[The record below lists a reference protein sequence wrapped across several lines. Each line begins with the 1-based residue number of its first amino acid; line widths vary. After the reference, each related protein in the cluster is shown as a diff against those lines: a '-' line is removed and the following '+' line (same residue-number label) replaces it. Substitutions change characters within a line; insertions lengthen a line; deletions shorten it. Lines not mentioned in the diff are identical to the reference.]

1 MLTDINIANA
11 LATVVAE
18 VDGSF
23 VTQNNAIFATGYS
36 TGAAVVNL
44 GTAQTVIDGF
54 AASGSIAYDT
64 ANNHFYAADG
74 AYFTFAQSSVNA
86 TVALVAQGNVGGTL
100 DLNGAGLSFTP
111 DVGDGSLGLVATKD
125 GATFSVSL
133 DGTGTITL
141 GTAGVPVI
149 TIPKDFSLNFNM
161 TSYNGTSASGNI
173 YGDGVNDVYATLVN
187 GTQIMLA
194 SNGTVGANL
203 NLGGLVALN
212 NVTLSGAIVL
222 DPLTNTLTFAQ
233 GSTLGVDLGTRHIDI
248 TATDNAGGQLTF
260 GTSGLTFKSAGGD
273 GGLILSVTEGGQTR
287 QASLNVVGEVIYSLD
302 GSITLGA
309 GTTVTNTWESGAE
322 LVIAS
327 NTDGGGVVHLTDGG
341 LQITTTDPEAITATF
356 NNSNVNL
363 PLSNIKL
370 TGTATYDSG
379 GIILSEGS
387 TLTGINEALGISMT
401 VTASSA
407 DTTLHLGNTMPYLV
421 VSTAGQ
427 CIVATTDDRVY
438 IVSHGSRTSNPFRVL
453 QISAGTDSLTNTAD
467 TVVLTDV
474 GLYAVNGT
482 LITNNVAG
490 STFVSNPDGSI
501 IYNGVTYAA
510 GEFTIDA
517 EGNGIGLVASADLA
531 GDFLPNYDNDFATAL
546 ALTDADTNIFD
557 TQLTDLVSDTPRLG
571 EIDFDTQPEKLDNLQ
586 IVFARQNKLKTEIN

>member
-1 MLTDINIANA
+1 MLTSINIANA
-11 LATVVAE
+11 LATVTANADVNVA
-18 VDGSF
+18 
-23 VTQNNAIFATGYS
+23 TQDNLILATGYS
-36 TGAAVVNL
+36 NGAAVVNL
-44 GTAQTVIDGF
+44 GTAQTAIDAF

-74 AYFTFAQSSVNA
+74 VYFTFAQSSVNA
-86 TVALVAQGNVGGTL
+86 TVALVAQGNVGGTF

-173 YGDGVNDVYATLVN
+173 HGDGVNDIYATLVN
-187 GTQIMLA
+187 GTQIALTT
-194 SNGTVGANL
+194 NGTVGANL
-203 NLGGLVALN
+203 SLGGIPFN
-212 NVTLSGAIVL
+212 NVTLSGALVL

-233 GSTLGVDLGTRHIDI
+233 GSTLGVDLGTRHIDL

-260 GTSGLTFKSAGGD
+260 GTSGLTFRTAGGD

-287 QASLNVVGEVIYSLD
+287 QASLNVVGEINYSYAR
-302 GSITLGA
+302 GAITLGA
-309 GTTVTNTWESGAE
+309 GTTVTNSWPSGAQ
-322 LVIAS
+322 LVITS
-327 NTDGGGVVHLTDGG
+327 NTGGGGVIHLTNGG

-387 TLTGINEALGISMT
+387 TLTGINEAFGISMT

-407 DTTLHLGNTMPYLV
+407 DTTLHLSNTTPDLV

-427 CIVATTDDRVY
+427 CIVATTDDRVN
-438 IVSHGSRTSNPFRVL
+438 IVSHGSRTSNPFRITQL
-453 QISAGTDSLTNTAD
+453 SAGTDLLTSSAD
-467 TVVLTDV
+467 TVVLNDV
-474 GLYAVNGT
+474 GVYAVNGT
-482 LITNNVAG
+482 FITNYVAG
-490 STFVSNPDGSI
+490 STFTSSPDGSL

-517 EGNGIGLVASADLA
+517 AGNGIGIAISADLA
-531 GDFLPNYDNDFATAL
+531 GDFLPNYETDFANAL
-546 ALTDADTNIFD
+546 QIVDAGALDNQLSEILPVNAD
-557 TQLTDLVSDTPRLG
+557 LG
-571 EIDFDTQPEKLDNLQ
+571 ELSFDTQPDKLTKPQLV
-586 IVFARQNKLKTEIN
+586 IAPTK

>member
-1 MLTDINIANA
+1 MLTSINIANA

-18 VDGSF
+18 VDGVF
-23 VTQNNAIFATGYS
+23 TTQNNAILATGYS
-36 TGAAVVNL
+36 NGAAIVNL
-44 GTAQTVIDGF
+44 GTAQTVIDAF

-86 TVALVAQGNVGGTL
+86 NIAVVAQGTVGGTF
-100 DLNGAGLSFTP
+100 DLNDAGLSFTP

-133 DGTGTITL
+133 NGTGTITL
-141 GTAGVPVI
+141 GAAGVPVI
-149 TIPKDFSLNFNM
+149 TIPKDFSLNLAAM
-161 TSYNGTSASGNI
+161 TYTGVPLAGTI
-173 YGDGVNDVYATLVN
+173 YGDGVNDIYATLVN
-187 GTQIMLA
+187 GTQIALTT
-194 SNGTVGANL
+194 NGTVGANL
-203 NLGGLVALN
+203 SLGGIPFN

-233 GSTLGVDLGTRHIDI
+233 GSTLGVDLGTRHIDL

-260 GTSGLTFKSAGGD
+260 GTSGLTFRTAGGD
-273 GGLILSVTEGGQTR
+273 GGLILSVTEGGVTR
-287 QASLNVVGEVIYSLD
+287 QASLNVVGEVTYSLD

-309 GTTVTNTWESGAE
+309 GTTVTNSWPSGVE
-322 LVIAS
+322 LVITS

-356 NNSNVNL
+356 DNSNFNQ

-387 TLTGINEALGISMT
+387 TLTGIDEALGISIA
-401 VTASSA
+401 VIASSA
-407 DTTLHLGNTMPYLV
+407 DTTLHLGNPTPDLA

-427 CIVATTDDRVY
+427 CIAIFGDVVY
-438 IVSHGSRTSNPFRVL
+438 LVSHGSHISNSSRFTQL
-453 QISAGTDSLTNTAD
+453 SAGTDLVSNIAD
-467 TVVLTDV
+467 TVVLNDV
-474 GLYAVNGT
+474 GVYAVNGT
-482 LITNNVAG
+482 FITNYVAG
-490 STFVSNPDGSI
+490 STFTNSPDGSL

-510 GEFTIDA
+510 GQFTIDA
-517 EGNGIGLVASADLA
+517 AGNGIGTVISADLA
-531 GDFLPNYDNDFATAL
+531 GDFLPNYDNDFANAL
-546 ALTDADTNIFD
+546 QIVYAGTLDNQLSEILPVNAD
-557 TQLTDLVSDTPRLG
+557 LG
-571 EIDFDTQPEKLDNLQ
+571 EIDFNAQPDKLTKPQ
-586 IVFARQNKLKTEIN
+586 IVIAATK

>member
-36 TGAAVVNL
+36 NGAAILNVGSPV
-44 GTAQTVIDGF
+44 VIDGF

-86 TVALVAQGNVGGTL
+86 NIAVVAQGTVGGTF

-149 TIPKDFSLNFNM
+149 TIPKDFSLNLAA
-161 TSYNGTSASGNI
+161 TTYTGVPLAGTI
-173 YGDGVNDVYATLVN
+173 YGDGVNDIHATLVN

-203 NLGGLVALN
+203 SLGGIPFN
-212 NVTLSGAIVL
+212 NVTLSGALVL

-233 GSTLGVDLGTRHIDI
+233 GSTLGVDLGTRHIDL
-248 TATDNAGGQLTF
+248 TATGNAGGQLIF
-260 GTSGLTFKSAGGD
+260 GANGLTFTTAGGD
-273 GGLILSVTEGGQTR
+273 GGLILSVTEGGVTR
-287 QASLNVVGEVIYSLD
+287 QALLNVVGEVTYSLD

-309 GTTVTNTWESGAE
+309 GTTVTNSWASGAK
-322 LVIAS
+322 LVITS
-327 NTDGGGVVHLTDGG
+327 NTDGGGVIHLTDGG

-356 NNSNVNL
+356 NNSNVNQ
-363 PLSNIKL
+363 PLLNIKL

-387 TLTGINEALGISMT
+387 TLTGINEALGISIA
-401 VTASSA
+401 VIASSA
-407 DTTLHLGNTMPYLV
+407 DTTLHLVNTTPDVV

-427 CIVATTDDRVY
+427 CIAIFGDVVY
-438 IVSHGSRTSNPFRVL
+438 VVSHGSHINNPSRVSQL
-453 QISAGTDSLTNTAD
+453 SAGTDLVANVTD
-467 TVVLTDV
+467 TVVLNDV
-474 GLYAVNGT
+474 GVYAVNGT
-482 LITNNVAG
+482 FITNYVAG
-490 STFVSNPDGSI
+490 STFTSSPDGSL

-517 EGNGIGLVASADLA
+517 AGNGIGTVISADLA
-531 GDFLPNYDNDFATAL
+531 GDFLPNYDNDFANAL
-546 ALTDADTNIFD
+546 QIVDAGAFD
-557 TQLTDLVSDTPRLG
+557 TQLSNLMPDTARLG
-571 EIDFDTQPEKLDNLQ
+571 EISFDTQPDELSKPQ
-586 IVFARQNKLKTEIN
+586 IVIAPTE

>member
-36 TGAAVVNL
+36 NGAAILNVGSPV
-44 GTAQTVIDGF
+44 VIDGF

-86 TVALVAQGNVGGTL
+86 NIAVVAQGTVGGTF

-149 TIPKDFSLNFNM
+149 TIPKDFSLNLAA
-161 TSYNGTSASGNI
+161 TTYTGVPLAGTI
-173 YGDGVNDVYATLVN
+173 YGDGVNDIYATLVN
-187 GTQIMLA
+187 GTQIA
-194 SNGTVGANL
+194 FTTNGTVGANL
-203 NLGGLVALN
+203 SLGGIPFN
-212 NVTLSGAIVL
+212 NVSLSGSLVL

-233 GSTLGVDLGTRHIDI
+233 GSTLGVDLGTRHIDL
-248 TATDNAGGQLTF
+248 TATGNAGGQLIF
-260 GTSGLTFKSAGGD
+260 GANGLTFKSAGGD
-273 GGLILSVTEGGQTR
+273 GGLILSVTEGGVTR
-287 QASLNVVGEVIYSLD
+287 QALLNVVGEVTYSLD

-309 GTTVTNTWESGAE
+309 GTTVTNSWASGAK
-322 LVIAS
+322 LVITS
-327 NTDGGGVVHLTDGG
+327 NTDGGGVIHLTDGG

-356 NNSNVNL
+356 NNSNVNQ
-363 PLSNIKL
+363 PLLNIKL

-387 TLTGINEALGISMT
+387 TLTGINEALGISIA
-401 VTASSA
+401 VIASSA
-407 DTTLHLGNTMPYLV
+407 DTTLHLVNTTPDVV

-427 CIVATTDDRVY
+427 CIAIFGDVVY
-438 IVSHGSRTSNPFRVL
+438 VVSHGSHINNPSRVSQL
-453 QISAGTDSLTNTAD
+453 SAGTDLVANVTD
-467 TVVLTDV
+467 TVVLNDV
-474 GLYAVNGT
+474 GVYAVNGT
-482 LITNNVAG
+482 FITNYVAG
-490 STFVSNPDGSI
+490 STFTSSPDGSL

-517 EGNGIGLVASADLA
+517 AGNGIGTVISADLA
-531 GDFLPNYDNDFATAL
+531 GDFLPNYDNDFANAL
-546 ALTDADTNIFD
+546 QIVDAGAFD
-557 TQLTDLVSDTPRLG
+557 TQLSNLMPDTARLG
-571 EIDFDTQPEKLDNLQ
+571 EISFDTQPDELSKPQ
-586 IVFARQNKLKTEIN
+586 IVIAPTE

>member
-1 MLTDINIANA
+1 MLTNINIANA

-18 VDGSF
+18 VDGVF
-23 VTQNNAIFATGYS
+23 TTQNNAILATGYS
-36 TGAAVVNL
+36 NGAAVVNL

-86 TVALVAQGNVGGTL
+86 TVALVAQGTVGGTF

-111 DVGDGSLGLVATKD
+111 DVGDGRLGLAVTKN
-125 GATFSVSL
+125 GATFNASL

-141 GTAGVPVI
+141 GAAGVPVI
-149 TIPKDFSLNFNM
+149 TIPKDFSLNVAA
-161 TSYNGTSASGNI
+161 TTYTGVPLAGTI
-173 YGDGVNDVYATLVN
+173 HGDGVNDIQATLVN

-203 NLGGLVALN
+203 SLGGVPFN
-212 NVTLSGAIVL
+212 NVTLSGAIIL

-233 GSTLGVDLGTRHIDI
+233 GSTLGVDLGGRHISF

-260 GTSGLTFKSAGGD
+260 GANGLTFNTAGGD
-273 GGLILSVTEGGQTR
+273 GGLILSVTENGVTR
-287 QASLNVVGEVIYSLD
+287 QTLLNFAGTMTYSLD

-309 GTTVTNTWESGAE
+309 GTTVTNSWPSGAQ
-322 LVIAS
+322 LVITS
-327 NTDGGGVVHLTDGG
+327 NTDGGGVVHLTNDG
-341 LQITTTDPEAITATF
+341 LQITTTDPEAIMATL

-387 TLTGINEALGISMT
+387 TLTGINEVAGIPLT
-401 VTASSA
+401 VIATSS
-407 DTTLHLGNTMPYLV
+407 DMTLHLGNTTPDLV
-421 VSTAGQ
+421 FSTAGQ
-427 CIVATTDDRVY
+427 CIVATGDRVN
-438 IVSHGSRTSNPFRVL
+438 IVISHGSRISNPSHASQL
-453 QISAGTDSLTNTAD
+453 SAGTDLLTNSAD
-467 TVVLTDV
+467 PVVLNDV
-474 GLYAVNGT
+474 GVYAVNGT
-482 LITNNVAG
+482 FITNYVAG
-490 STFVSNPDGSI
+490 STLLSNTDGSL

-510 GEFTIDA
+510 GELTIDA
-517 EGNGIGLVASADLA
+517 AGNGIGTVISADLA
-531 GDFLPNYDNDFATAL
+531 GDFLPNYEADFANAL
-546 ALTDADTNIFD
+546 QIVDAGSFD
-557 TQLTDLVSDTPRLG
+557 TQLSEILPVNADLG
-571 EIDFDTQPEKLDNLQ
+571 EISFDTQPDKLTKPQL
-586 IVFARQNKLKTEIN
+586 IIAPTK

>member
-1 MLTDINIANA
+1 MLTEINIANA

-23 VTQNNAIFATGYS
+23 VTQDNAILATGYS
-36 TGAAVVNL
+36 NGSAIVNL
-44 GTAQTVIDGF
+44 GTKTTSFDAF

-86 TVALVAQGNVGGTL
+86 TVTVVAQGTVGGTL

-111 DVGDGSLGLVATKD
+111 DVGDGSLGLVATKN

-141 GTAGVPVI
+141 GAAGVPVI
-149 TIPKDFSLNFNM
+149 TIPKDFSLNLAA
-161 TSYNGTSASGNI
+161 TTYTGVPLAGTI
-173 YGDGVNDVYATLVN
+173 YGDGVNDIYATLVN
-187 GTQIMLA
+187 GTQIALTT
-194 SNGTVGANL
+194 NGTVGANL
-203 NLGGLVALN
+203 SLGGIPFN

-233 GSTLGVDLGTRHIDI
+233 GSTLGVDLGTRHIDL

-260 GTSGLTFKSAGGD
+260 GTSGLTFRTAGGD
-273 GGLILSVTEGGQTR
+273 GGLILSVTEGGVTR
-287 QASLNVVGEVIYSLD
+287 QALLNVVGEITYALD

-309 GTTVTNTWESGAE
+309 GTTVTNSWPSGVE
-322 LVIAS
+322 LVITS

-341 LQITTTDPEAITATF
+341 LQITTTDPEAIMATLSSS
-356 NNSNVNL
+356 NVNVNL

-379 GIILSEGS
+379 GIILSVGS
-387 TLTGINEALGISMT
+387 TLTGIDEALGISIA
-401 VTASSA
+401 VIASSA
-407 DTTLHLGNTMPYLV
+407 DTTLHWGNTTPEIA

-427 CIVATTDDRVY
+427 CIVAIGDRVNIVN
-438 IVSHGSRTSNPFRVL
+438 IVSHGSRTTNSSRVMQL
-453 QISAGTDSLTNTAD
+453 SAGTDLISNIAD
-467 TVVLTDV
+467 TVVLNDV
-474 GLYAVNGT
+474 GVYAVNGT
-482 LITNNVAG
+482 FITNYVAG
-490 STFVSNPDGSI
+490 STFTNSPDGSL

-510 GEFTIDA
+510 GQFTIDA
-517 EGNGIGLVASADLA
+517 AGNGIGIAISADLA
-531 GDFLPNYDNDFATAL
+531 GDFLPNYDNDFANAL
-546 ALTDADTNIFD
+546 QIVDAGTFDNQLSEILPVNADLGEISFD
-557 TQLTDLVSDTPRLG
+557 TQTD
-571 EIDFDTQPEKLDNLQ
+571 KLANPQ
-586 IVFARQNKLKTEIN
+586 IVIAATK